1 MKKSKKNKNLDSNLV
16 FSTGEEGNSFFNHIK
31 LRESLNSD
39 EEEVTT
45 ENNKASMSVRVYRD
59 RKQRKG
65 KEATI
70 ITGLDLFEDE
80 LKELGKELKSACGSG
95 GTVKDGEILVQGNFV
110 DKVIEILKKKGYT
123 NTKRT
128 GG

>member
-1 MKKSKKNKNLDSNLV
+1 MKKKNKNRNSDSNLV
-16 FSTGEEGNSFFNHIK
+16 FSTGEEGNAFFNHIN
-31 LRESLNSD
+31 LGPSD
-39 EEEVTT
+39 ST
-45 ENNKASMSVRVYRD
+45 EDTLTSDSEKSEMVVRVYRD

-70 ITGLDLFEDE
+70 VTGLDLFEDE
-80 LKELGKELKSACGSG
+80 LKALGKELKSACGSG
-95 GTVKDGEILVQGNFV
+95 GTVKNDEILVQGNFV
-110 DKVIEILKKKGYT
+110 DKIVEILKKKGFS

>member
-1 MKKSKKNKNLDSNLV
+1 MKKRNKDKNSDSNLV

-31 LRESLNSD
+31 LGDSDNSTDD
-39 EEEVTT
+39 ENTSNEE
-45 ENNKASMSVRVYRD
+45 KATMVVRVFRD

-70 ITGLDLFEDE
+70 ISGLDLFEDE

-95 GTVKDGEILVQGNFV
+95 GTVKNDEILVQGNFV
-110 DKVIEILKKKGYT
+110 DKIVEILKKKGYS